1 MHPIL
6 QKLRK
11 GDRRSIGR
19 SKEVVADVLANPR
32 LFRIVFSGLFVDD
45 PGIRMRSADVL
56 EKVTT
61 RRPELL
67 RPHKKK
73 LIRELA
79 TTDQKEIRWHL
90 AQMIPRL
97 ELNAQQRRHVNRAL
111 LSYLTDR
118 SSIVRTFAMQAL
130 VDIAKDAPT
139 LMPAVRR
146 RIIKLTNTGTP
157 AMRARGRKL
166 LATF

>member
-19 SKEVVADVLANPR
+19 SNEVVSEVLANPR
-32 LFRIVFSGLFVDD
+32 LFPIVFSGLFADD
-45 PGIRMRSADVL
+45 PGVRMRSADAL

-67 RPHKKK
+67 RPYKEK

-97 ELNAQQRRHVNRAL
+97 KLDARQRKHVYRTL
-111 LSYLTDR
+111 LSCLTDR

-157 AMRARGRKL
+157 AMKARGRKL
-166 LATF
+166 LATL